1 VAQRVSPVAIPAPV
15 AELVEAWNDRS
26 ADRFAAALAHDAQIS
41 VPPLH
46 LELRGRDEAWDGVAR
61 LFGAFGAL
69 RYTSRHRYLTPD
81 TVTDEALLEGLQTRD
96 FLGAP
101 PPGRPGAVAAR
112 VMIRHDGRQVTA
124 LTIWPDVAA
133 LRQLSAGMARR
144 IDLRSTD
151 PAAPVVAALRATI
164 PATEGKLSV
173 GQERQSTQ
181 VATPEGATLLPGA
194 PPAEDA
200 PELRS
205 TTAKD
210 KGKGKSKD
218 GKRKDGKRKDGKG
231 KDGKD
236 GKDKAAP
243 KPPLSRKARRL
254 RGIAAGVLML
264 GVAGAL
270 GAYVVQGVKGAKT
283 TVASAAPS
291 AKHKASPTGKASRG
305 AASSTGPSGGKS
317 GSASGAGSGS
327 SSTASSK
334 PTFDPKTRTY
344 TFKNTV
350 LFELNSSALRPEAQN
365 ALRDVAAALIGQ
377 KRYGDVVVTGFT
389 DSTGTTTI
397 NMRLSLR
404 RASSVKDF
412 LSPLLPPEH
421 FTVLAYGKGASHYV
435 ASNSTEAGRE
445 KNRRV
450 QIHVP
455 DPSS

>member
-26 ADRFAAALAHDAQIS
+26 ADRFAAALAHDARIS

-46 LELRGRDEAWDGVAR
+46 LELRGREEAWDGAAR

-101 PPGRPGAVAAR
+101 PAGRPGAVAAR

-124 LTIWPDVAA
+124 LTVWPDVAA

-173 GQERQSTQ
+173 GQERQPAQ

-194 PPAEDA
+194 PSADDA
-200 PELRS
+200 TPELPS
-205 TTAKD
+205 TAK
-210 KGKGKSKD
+210 GG
-218 GKRKDGKRKDGKG
+218 GRGRRKDGKG

-236 GKDKAAP
+236 KATP

-254 RGIAAGVLML
+254 RGVAAGVLML
-264 GVAGAL
+264 GLTGAL
-270 GAYVVQGVKGAKT
+270 AAYVVQGVKGAKT
-283 TVASAAPS
+283 PAASAAPS
-291 AKHKASPTGKASRG
+291 AKHTASPTGKASRG
-305 AASSTGPSGGKS
+305 ASSSGTPGSKS
-317 GSASGAGSGS
+317 GSGSGAGAGSGTS
-327 SSTASSK
+327 SATSSSK

-344 TFKNTV
+344 TFTNTV
-350 LFELNSSALRPEAQN
+350 LFELNSSALRPEAQA
-365 ALRDVAAALIGQ
+365 ALREVAAGLIGE

-389 DSTGTTTI
+389 DSTGTTAI

-412 LSPLLPPEH
+412 LAPLLPSQH
-421 FTVLAYGKGASHYV
+421 FTVLADGKGASQYV
-435 ASNSTEAGRE
+435 ASNTTEAGRE

-450 QIHVP
+450 EIHVP